1 MRGEKNAVEPL
12 ITIKDLKVSFFL
24 DEGTVNAVNGVD
36 LTIPRGKTISLVGE
50 SGCGKSVT
58 AFSILR
64 LIQPPGRIV
73 GGRITLNKDGH
84 SRRITDMADNSR
96 EIRSIRGKEIAMV
109 FQEPM
114 TSLSP
119 VYTIGNQIMEAV
131 LLHTGMSKKQAEA
144 HTVQML
150 KRVGFPNAE
159 DRIKQ
164 YPHEMSGGLRQRA
177 MIAMALSCRPALL
190 IADEPT
196 TALDVTIQAQILE
209 LMRELQAELN
219 MSVLLITHNLGVV
232 AEMAER
238 VAVMYLG
245 RIVEEADLKPIFAKP
260 LHPYTRALLE
270 SIPGRTNDRKTALK
284 VIRGSV
290 PDPFTTVPG
299 CPFHPRCDEAEKGL
313 CNLGAPPPLID
324 LEPGHSTA
332 CWVRQREYGKLP
344 QGVKI

>member
-1 MRGEKNAVEPL
+1 LEPL

-24 DEGTVNAVNGVD
+24 DEGTVNAVNGVN
-36 LTIPRGKTISLVGE
+36 LAIPRGKTISLVGE

-73 GGRITLNKDGH
+73 GGEIVLNRDGK
-84 SRRITDMADNSR
+84 RDVLTDMDDNGD
-96 EIRSIRGKEIAMV
+96 EIRRIRGKEIAMV

-131 LLHTGMSKKQAEA
+131 RLHTDMTKAQARE
-144 HTVQML
+144 HTIEML
-150 KRVGFPNAE
+150 RRVGFPNAE

-177 MIAMALSCRPALL
+177 MIAMSLSCNPTLL

-196 TALDVTIQAQILE
+196 TALDVTIQAQILD
-209 LMRELQAELN
+209 LMRQLQSELN

-245 RIVEEADLKPIFAKP
+245 RIVEEADIHPIFRKP
-260 LHPYTRALLE
+260 LHPYTQALLK
-270 SIPGRTNDRKTALK
+270 SIPGRGEQRKTALK
-284 VIRGSV
+284 VIRGAL

-313 CNLGAPPPLID
+313 CDIGDPPPLIELD
-324 LEPGHSTA
+324 PGHGAA
-332 CWVRQREYGKLP
+332 CWVRQRECGKLL
-344 QGVKI
+344 QGAKT